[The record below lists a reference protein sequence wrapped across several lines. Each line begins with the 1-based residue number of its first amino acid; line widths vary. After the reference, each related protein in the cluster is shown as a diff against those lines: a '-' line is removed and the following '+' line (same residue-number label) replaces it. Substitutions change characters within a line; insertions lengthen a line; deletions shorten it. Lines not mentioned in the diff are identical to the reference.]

1 MAAAHD
7 YALPY
12 RRHAALDRMAMGV
25 VLGFDFG
32 PRKIGIA
39 VGQTITASASPL
51 ETIRAKGSKPDWERI
66 GSLIAQWQPEAL
78 VVGIPY
84 HIGDR
89 EMDWAE
95 LIHKFIRQLE
105 GRYRLPVHIADERLT
120 SLEARRQLGRKATS
134 REVIDAMAAK
144 LILETWLSEHD

>member
-1 MAAAHD
+1 LA
-7 YALPY
+7 
-12 RRHAALDRMAMGV
+12 RE
-25 VLGFDFG
+25 
-32 PRKIGIA
+32 K
-39 VGQTITASASPL
+39 SASPL